1 MEFARTCKKR
11 KTVNLTSLIDVIFL
25 LVMFFLL
32 TSKFVTSEVVDLN
45 LSTVQGNADVKTSQ
59 NSVEIILLKGEK
71 FIIAQKRYDLSSLP
85 SVISKT
91 IQKDKTIPIVL
102 ISEKG
107 VSVQNLVTAMD
118 AIKMAGGLNV
128 SIAEGSL

>member
-1 MEFARTCKKR
+1 MEFTRSCKKR

-45 LSTVQGNADVKTSQ
+45 LSTVQGNSDVKTSQ
-59 NSVEIILLKGEK
+59 NSVEVILLKGGK

-85 SVISKT
+85 SVISKN
-91 IQKDKTIPIVL
+91 IQRDKTIPIVL
-102 ISEKG
+102 INEKG